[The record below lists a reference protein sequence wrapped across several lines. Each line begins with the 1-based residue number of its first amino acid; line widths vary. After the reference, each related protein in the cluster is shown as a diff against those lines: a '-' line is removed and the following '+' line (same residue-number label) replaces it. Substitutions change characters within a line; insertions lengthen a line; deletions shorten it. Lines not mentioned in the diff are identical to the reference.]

1 MSYKSCQSE
10 LELFLEQAALLLES
24 PVRPVVLD
32 RRSETAIEQTA
43 VLDLRHGIST
53 RLPLEAFRAGTFGRC
68 TVAGFERYRA
78 VIDGVTVPL
87 VKVVN
92 GFTPQHKDP
101 LHGLWVVPS
110 RHYVRLYRFLR
121 RKLRREAV
129 ENHSAPIMPEQDR
142 KRLFDN
148 TIGFLRR
155 EEELLARYGVP
166 LKRGVLLIGG
176 PGNGKTMACR
186 WLMAECQ
193 REGLSWKPIDIDG
206 YDRARATGATDYLFD
221 LEQPGIILFDD
232 FDLGM
237 CHRGDF
243 GPSRDHS
250 TLLSGLDGVER
261 RHGVVY
267 VFTTNSRLPEL
278 DPAFLRRGRIDVV
291 MHFRKPDAQLRRQL
305 IDDLWHADIR
315 TALDVDRV
323 VRETEGLS
331 YAELDELKKLLLLRF
346 LDAGAWD
353 WPGAKK
359 AFDASERPTTP
370 DRQIGFDARARR
382 LGSAFRVGYGSRA
395 QE

>member
-1 MSYKSCQSE
+1 LSYKRCQSE
-10 LELFLEQAALLLES
+10 LELFLEQAAPLLEG

-32 RRSETAIEQTA
+32 RRSEAAIEQAA
-43 VLDLRHGIST
+43 VLDLRHGIGT
-53 RLPLEAFRAGTFGRC
+53 ELPLEAFRAGSFGRC

-78 VIDGVTVPL
+78 VIDGTTMPL
-87 VKVVN
+87 VKVAN

-101 LHGLWVVPS
+101 LHCLWIVP
-110 RHYVRLYRFLR
+110 RQHYVRLYRFLR
-121 RKLRREAV
+121 RKLRKEAV
-129 ENHSAPIMPEQDR
+129 ENHAAPIMPEHDR
-142 KRLFDN
+142 HRLFDN

-166 LKRGVLLIGG
+166 LKRGVLLIGE

-206 YDRARATGATDYLFD
+206 YDRARAMGATDYLFD

-250 TLLSGLDGVER
+250 TLLSGLGVER

-267 VFTTNSRLPEL
+267 VFTSNSRLSEL

-291 MHFRKPDAQLRRQL
+291 MHFHKPDAQLRRRL
-305 IDDLWHADIR
+305 IEDLWHADMR

-331 YAELDELKKLLLLRF
+331 FAELDELKKLLLLRF
-346 LDAGAWD
+346 LDAGEWD
-353 WPGAKK
+353 WPTAKQ

-370 DRQIGFDARARR
+370 DRQIGFDAGAHRR
-382 LGSAFRVGYGSRA
+382 GSAFHDTYV
-395 QE
+395 E